1 MTDCSD
7 RNRLHPLS
15 PRVLRRFLTIFVP
28 VALVLGSAALIAHYQ
43 ESAHERTVH
52 ARDSLH
58 IVELQHGIIAR
69 AFESIESDLLYLSA
83 EAHLRDYLSGDP
95 RTTDKVALTYAQYS
109 ARKQIYDQIRYL
121 DEHGREM
128 VRVNFAN
135 GAAIIV
141 PDRELQSKAGR
152 YYFTE
157 TMRLEQGEIFVSA
170 FDLNV
175 EHGRIER
182 PLKPVVRFAT
192 PVYDSSGRKRGV
204 LVLNYLGARVIRELA
219 QASANSPGHVM
230 LINQDGFWIHGPR
243 REDEWGFM
251 FGNERTF
258 ANDYPQ
264 AWKTISGSDGGRFV
278 NSNGLFTFKTVPRP
292 TLPRSNAER
301 RAAEDAGAALEAD
314 AGTLF
319 TVVSYVPTEELQAR
333 SARLLSRLTL
343 AGVMVASLMAILVW
357 FLAYTSVVHRI
368 GAEQLEESEAR
379 LRVLSMRLLT
389 AQEDDRRRISRDL
402 HDDLG
407 QLITAIII
415 DLQRSLPGCEQGKQ
429 KEMVGRALGGSEQLL
444 GKVREISTRLRPR
457 VLDELGLQDAVES
470 FLSDFEAATGIEVR
484 AAVALGNHDISA
496 VVSENVFRIVQE
508 ALANV
513 CKHAQIGQASL
524 TLRVS
529 DGRIVL
535 TITDEGVGFQTGSM
549 REKALGILGMRER
562 VELLGGKFGVHSQAG
577 VGTEIRA
584 SMPIRNA

>member
-1 MTDCSD
+1 MDSGD

-15 PRVLRRFLTIFVP
+15 PRVLRRFLAIFLP
-28 VALVLGSAALIAHYQ
+28 VSLLLGGVALIAYYQ
-43 ESAHERTVH
+43 ESAHERTVR

-58 IVELQHGIIAR
+58 IVELQHGIISR
-69 AFESIESDLLYLSA
+69 AFESIESDLLFLST
-83 EAHLRDYLSGDP
+83 ESHLRGYLSGLS
-95 RTTDKVALTYAQYS
+95 RTTDTVAQTYAQYS
-109 ARKQIYDQIRYL
+109 ARKRIYDQIRYL
-121 DEHGREM
+121 DEHGREK
-128 VRVNFAN
+128 VRINFAN

-141 PDRELQSKAGR
+141 PDQELQSKAGR

-157 TMRLEQGEIFVSA
+157 AMRLEREEIFVSA

-192 PVYDSSGRKRGV
+192 PVFDSAGRKRGV
-204 LVLNYLGARVIRELA
+204 LVLNYLGARVIRELE

-230 LINQDGFWIHGPR
+230 LVNQDGFWIHGPR

-258 ANDYPQ
+258 GNDYPQ
-264 AWKTISGSDGGRFV
+264 AWKTITASDEGRFV
-278 NSNGLFTFKTVPRP
+278 NANGLFTFKTVRRP
-292 TLPRSNAER
+292 TWPRTNADR
-301 RAAEDAGAALEAD
+301 RATDDVGEELDAG

-319 TVVSYVPTEELQAR
+319 TVVSHVPTDELQAR
-333 SARLLSRLTL
+333 SARLLSRLML
-343 AGVMVASLMAILVW
+343 AGLMVALLMAILVW

-368 GAEQLEESEAR
+368 SAERLEESEAR
-379 LRVLSMRLLT
+379 LRLLSMRLLT

-415 DLQRSLPGCEQGKQ
+415 DLQRSLPGCERDKQ
-429 KEMVGRALGGSEQLL
+429 KEMIGRALGGSEQLL

-457 VLDELGLQDAVES
+457 VLDELGLQDALES

-484 AAVALGNHDISA
+484 TAVALENHDIPA
-496 VVSENVFRIVQE
+496 MVSENVFRIVQE

-513 CKHAQIGQASL
+513 CKHAQVRQASL

-529 DGRIVL
+529 DGRIAL
-535 TITDEGVGFQTGSM
+535 TITDQGVGFQTGSM

-562 VELLGGKFGVHSQAG
+562 VELLGGEFGVHSQPG
-577 VGTEIRA
+577 VGTEIHV